1 MANFRWLGSCYYC
14 CSPGN
19 GAGNGGIMGSRSIG
33 LTLGFGL
40 ALAASTASGNAFFG
54 ANPQSGGM
62 TFTGFSNGSVGAT
75 ITGGSFSG
83 VSAGQ
88 FQGFFDPAA
97 EADGAGH
104 EADDFL
110 RFFCIDINQF
120 ADAGA
125 NPYTRNIGVSDATN
139 AAQLARLFDLY
150 YPNKTTGTYYAGG
163 ATDFGS
169 FGDAD
174 SSAAFQL
181 AVWEIWFDNDMNLS
195 TGSFTASSS
204 AAGLAQSYLDAVNAG
219 SGTPEGWTLFTL
231 TSPDKQ
237 DYLSAEYS
245 IPLRTTPEPG
255 TLILLCSAVL
265 AAWATA
271 LQRRQTA

>member
-1 MANFRWLGSCYYC
+1 MRT
-14 CSPGN
+14 
-19 GAGNGGIMGSRSIG
+19 RSIG
-33 LTLGFGL
+33 LTLAFAL
-40 ALAASTASGNAFFG
+40 ALASTASGNAFFG
-54 ANPQSGGM
+54 ADPQPGSM
-62 TFTGFSNGSVGAT
+62 TFTGFSNDSVGAT
-75 ITGGSFSG
+75 ITGGSLSG
-83 VSAGQ
+83 VLAGQ
-88 FQGFFDPAA
+88 FQGYFDPAA
-97 EADGAGH
+97 EGDGAGY

-120 ADAGA
+120 ADTAA
-125 NPYTRNIGVSDATN
+125 NPYTRNLGVPDATN

-150 YPNKTTGTYYAGG
+150 YPNKTTGTYYSGG
-163 ATDFGS
+163 ATNFGS
-169 FGDAD
+169 FADAN

-195 TGSFTASSS
+195 TGSFTASST
-204 AAGLAQSYLDAVNAG
+204 AAGQAQTYLDAVNAG
-219 SGTPEGWTLFTL
+219 SGTPEGWTFFTF

-245 IPLRTTPEPG
+245 VPLRTAPEPG

-271 LQRRQTA
+271 LHRRQTA

>member
-1 MANFRWLGSCYYC
+1 VRT
-14 CSPGN
+14 
-19 GAGNGGIMGSRSIG
+19 RSIG
-33 LTLGFGL
+33 LTLAFGL

-54 ANPQSGGM
+54 ANPQPGSM
-62 TFTGFSNGSVGAT
+62 TFNGFSNGSVGAA
-75 ITGGSFSG
+75 ITGGSFPN
-83 VSAGQ
+83 VLAGQ

-97 EADGAGH
+97 EADGAGY

-110 RFFCIDINQF
+110 RFFCIDINQY
-120 ADAGA
+120 ADTSA
-125 NPYTRNIGVSDATN
+125 NPYTRNIGVPDATN

-163 ATDFGS
+163 ATNFGS
-169 FGDAD
+169 FADAA

-195 TGSFTASSS
+195 SGSFTANST
-204 AAGLAQSYLDAVNAG
+204 AAAQAQIELNAVNSG
-219 SGTPEGWTLFTL
+219 SGTPPGWTFFTF
-231 TSPDKQ
+231 TSPDRQ

-245 IPLRTTPEPG
+245 VPLQNVPEPG

-271 LQRRQTA
+271 LHRRQTA